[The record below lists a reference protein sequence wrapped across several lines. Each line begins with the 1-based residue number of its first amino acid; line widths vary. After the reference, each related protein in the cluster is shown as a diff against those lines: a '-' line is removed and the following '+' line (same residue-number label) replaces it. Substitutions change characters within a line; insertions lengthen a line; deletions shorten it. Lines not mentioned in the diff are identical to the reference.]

1 MEKFKKHLKQV
12 VLILFIILAAT
23 GAGFFGAPPL
33 SKRQYQHET
42 RPKTEMVYK
51 KDEEQESEEDEEK
64 S

>member
-1 MEKFKKHLKQV
+1 MEKFKKHLKRV

-51 KDEEQESEEDEEK
+51 KDEEQESEENEEK
-64 S
+64 T